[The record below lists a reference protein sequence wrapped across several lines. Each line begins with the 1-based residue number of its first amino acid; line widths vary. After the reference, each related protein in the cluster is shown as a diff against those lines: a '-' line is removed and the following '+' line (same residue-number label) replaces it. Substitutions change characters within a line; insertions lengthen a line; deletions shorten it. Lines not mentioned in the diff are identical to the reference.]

1 VNAGIAEVGFVPNS
15 EVVRLGGTR
24 SPPPRPMHW
33 QRARDVQHSL
43 IISLALSRRRCD
55 WGHSHFNLCG
65 ANTCVTLHT
74 PTYHFTGE
82 TMATNKNNERK
93 PQTFAQ
99 LTSSPAERFETVERP

>member
-1 VNAGIAEVGFVPNS
+1 
-15 EVVRLGGTR
+15 
-24 SPPPRPMHW
+24 
-33 QRARDVQHSL
+33 
-43 IISLALSRRRCD
+43 
-55 WGHSHFNLCG
+55 
-65 ANTCVTLHT
+65 VTLHT